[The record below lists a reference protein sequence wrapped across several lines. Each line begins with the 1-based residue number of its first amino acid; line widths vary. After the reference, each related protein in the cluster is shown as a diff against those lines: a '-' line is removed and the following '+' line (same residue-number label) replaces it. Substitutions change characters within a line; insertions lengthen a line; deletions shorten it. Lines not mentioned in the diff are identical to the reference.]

1 MHKLGNSHKDILRE
15 YALPW
20 ADYELLDAGDG
31 KKLERW
37 GEIITIRP
45 DVQAIAKPSWSLSQ
59 WQTLAHWLFE
69 EQSTTQGQWKN
80 LKVDTPEQW
89 TVTYEQLTFGLKLTK
104 FKHVGLFPEQQA
116 NWRFIQE
123 RVAAGDKV
131 LNLFAYTGAAS
142 LMARQ
147 NGAAVVHVDAVKQ
160 MITWANDNRARS
172 GLHDIKWV
180 LEDALKFA
188 RRELKR
194 GNFYDGIIMDP
205 PAWGLGAN
213 GEKWKLEDQ
222 LSSLIE
228 TAHALMNPK
237 AFLILNTYSP
247 RVTLDELTAA
257 ATPYFSAKQMQV
269 KQLWIQAK
277 TGNELFCGNLL
288 RTTK

>member
-1 MHKLGNSHKDILRE
+1 MHSNKTVPRE

-20 ADYELLDAGDG
+20 ANYELLDAGDG
-31 KKLERW
+31 QKLERW

-45 DVQAIAKPSWSLSQ
+45 DVQAITKPSWPLRQ
-59 WQTLAHWLFE
+59 WQALAHWLFE

-80 LKVDTPEQW
+80 LKADAPEQW
-89 TVTYEQLTFGLKLTK
+89 MVTYDQLSFGLKLTK

-123 RVAAGDKV
+123 RVIAGHKV

-142 LMARQ
+142 LMARK
-147 NGAAVVHVDAVKQ
+147 NNATVVHVDAVKQ
-160 MITWANDNRARS
+160 MITWAHDNQEHS
-172 GLHDIKWV
+172 GLSDIQWV

-194 GNFYDGIIMDP
+194 GNSYDGIIMDP

-213 GEKWKLEDQ
+213 GEKWKLENQ
-222 LSSLIE
+222 LSSLLE

-257 ATPYFSAKQMQV
+257 ANPYFSAKQMQA
-269 KQLWIQAK
+269 KQLWMQAK

-288 RTTK
+288 RAIK